1 MRVNTNTASNIS
13 LRHLSNTVEKTNKNL
28 ERLSSGYRINS
39 AGDGPAELMISE
51 QMRAQISGINQAVKN
66 SETSISMVQTAEGVL
81 SEVSS
86 MLISMRQLALHA
98 ANEGAAEEKMLQA
111 DQMEVEELLKTI
123 DRIAGST
130 MFGTK
135 SLFNGSNEVNGVAI
149 GDGLTFI
156 EASPQ
161 TRPSPSKQGY
171 KINIEQA
178 ATRPGVL
185 ATRRISLEEIGNG
198 VSFVI
203 KENNRILNMETNS
216 EKNLK
221 DNLVQLRY
229 NYERDPLAF
238 TRETTEKRMAHIIAV
253 ALQKK
258 AEKNGLNVDV
268 FINDSGML
276 TVRHQHYGSKPNFG
290 ISTNIPG
297 LFGEQS
303 GTVKLS
309 SGGQDVSGAIDGEI
323 AFGRGQYL
331 YGPKGHPTD
340 GLIVRYDKELGN
352 KVVDIKDEQGRV
364 VGKRLVQQTY
374 QDLVGADVEGYVH
387 VTQNALVFQI
397 GPNHKQTVAFSAG
410 DLRTEQLAR
419 DVDNESGFSSLSDID
434 VTNSDSA
441 QDSIKMI
448 DEAIQEIAVLRGE
461 MGSFQRNS
469 LESNLRNLRVS
480 GENLMNAESVIR
492 DSDMAAEMSDFTKN
506 QIMVASGTAMAAQ
519 ANQIPKS
526 VLQLISKAA

>member
-1 MRVNTNTASNIS
+1 MRVNTNSASITS

-28 ERLSSGYRINS
+28 ERLSSGYSINS
-39 AGDGPAELMISE
+39 AADGPAELMISE
-51 QMRAQISGINQAVKN
+51 QMRTQISGINQAVKN
-66 SETSISMVQTAEGVL
+66 SETSISMIQTAEGVL

-111 DQMEVEELLKTI
+111 DQMEIEELLETV
-123 DRIAGST
+123 DRIAAST

-149 GDGLTFI
+149 GGGLTFI
-156 EASPQ
+156 DASPL
-161 TRPSPSKQGY
+161 TKPSPSKQGY

-185 ATRRISLEEIGNG
+185 STRMMSMEEIANG

-203 KENNRILNMETNS
+203 KEDNRILNMDTNT
-216 EKNLK
+216 EKDLKENLI
-221 DNLVQLRY
+221 QLRY
-229 NYERDPLAF
+229 NHERDPMRF
-238 TRETTEKRMAHIIAV
+238 TRAETEKRMAHIV
-253 ALQKK
+253 AQSLQKK
-258 AEKNGLNVDV
+258 ADTNGLDVEV
-268 FINDSGML
+268 FINDAGML
-276 TVRHQHYGSKPNFG
+276 TVMHKHYGSKPNFG
-290 ISTNIPG
+290 ISTNITG
-297 LFGEQS
+297 LFGEQAGS
-303 GTVKLS
+303 VKLS
-309 SGGQDVSGAIDGEI
+309 SGGQDVSGVIDGEI
-323 AFGRGQYL
+323 AFGQGQYL
-331 YGPKGHPTD
+331 YGPKGSRTD
-340 GLIVRYDKELGN
+340 GLVVRYDKELGN
-352 KVVDIKDEQGRV
+352 KIVDIKDEQGRI
-364 VGKRLVQQTY
+364 VGQRVVQQTY
-374 QDLVGADVEGYVH
+374 QDLVGAAVEGYVH

-419 DVDNESGFSSLSDID
+419 DVDNESGFSSLSDIV
-434 VTNSDSA
+434 VTDSDSA
-441 QDSIKMI
+441 QDSIKLI
-448 DEAIQEIAVLRGE
+448 DQAIQEIAVLRGE
-461 MGSFQRNS
+461 MGSFQKNS